1 MPDLAVFFQ
10 KGCILSVV
18 VIVPMDRQCPSKH
31 FLLAAAVIFCMTIPS
46 CKAQDAVE
54 IVAKAALCFDN
65 HTQIGIDSNARASTQ
80 GAGGA
85 VLDASAN
92 ASAALCDTP
101 CFEHMLM
108 MTDCMDDI
116 LSNFQG
122 YSAGLIKGYRAVFQ
136 MSCRVVTAAA
146 AGGGG
151 SSSSSNGTAN
161 ATVAGGGDA
170 DDRHSPSHGA
180 AKGNSLVSRTG
191 SAVANGAGGR
201 RLRVGNLVWAA
212 ILAVTV

>member
-1 MPDLAVFFQ
+1 
-10 KGCILSVV
+10 
-18 VIVPMDRQCPSKH
+18 MDRHCPCSSKH
-31 FLLAAAVIFCMTIPS
+31 FLLAAAVILCMAIPS

-54 IVAKAALCFDN
+54 IVAKAVLCFDN
-65 HTQIGIDSNARASTQ
+65 HTVINKCLQQIGIGSNARASTQ
-80 GAGGA
+80 GAGAGGHGHRGGA

-122 YSAGLIKGYRAVFQ
+122 YSAGLIKGYRAVFE
-136 MSCRVVTAAA
+136 MSCRVVTAGAA
-146 AGGGG
+146 GG
-151 SSSSSNGTAN
+151 SSSSTAN

-180 AKGNSLVSRTG
+180 AKGSLVSG

-201 RLRVGNLVWAA
+201 RFRVGNLVWAA
-212 ILAVTV
+212 ILAVTVRHT